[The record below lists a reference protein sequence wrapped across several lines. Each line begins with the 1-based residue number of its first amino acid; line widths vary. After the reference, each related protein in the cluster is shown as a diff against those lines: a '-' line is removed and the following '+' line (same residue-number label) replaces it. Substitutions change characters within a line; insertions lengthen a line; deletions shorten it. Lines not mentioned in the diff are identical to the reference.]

1 MSQLCEL
8 CAKFTTWNLS
18 AKQLWYNA
26 KYAHYAS
33 GSKLHLSAERG
44 CHLCQF
50 FEAALVIFNR
60 TPGDTDLPDRQ
71 IWLQCVQES
80 NNHNS
85 NAIQI
90 SIEPLSLRSAGY
102 RGVDVHDVDHCI
114 WMEASNGPEEKLTKL
129 KDMFNGPLGKLGPV
143 AAVVVHNTGRT
154 YFYRGRTL
162 TADVFYA
169 VRQPYY
175 RAEVHCILI
184 PGKFGPIHRH
194 YWLKHRQ
201 TTFLK
206 DSIMVWDLLVKVW

>member
-8 CAKFTTWNLS
+8 CAKFTTCNLS

-26 KYAHYAS
+26 KYAHYSS
-33 GSKLHLSAERG
+33 GSELHQSAERG

-50 FEAALVIFNR
+50 FEAALLRCNR
-60 TPGDTDLPDRQ
+60 TPGDADLPDRQ

-80 NNHNS
+80 PNHNS

-102 RGVDVHDVDHCI
+102 RGVDVHEVDHCI
-114 WMEASNGPEEKLTKL
+114 WLEARNGPEEELAML
-129 KDMFNGPLGKLGPV
+129 EDISNGPLGKLEPV
-143 AAVVVHNTGRT
+143 AGIVVHNTGRM

-184 PGKFGPIHRH
+184 PGKFGPIHQHHR
-194 YWLKHRQ
+194 LKHGQ
-201 TTFLK
+201 ITFLK
-206 DSIMVWDLLVKVW
+206 HSIMVWDLLVKV